1 MRLKKILYFAD
12 FVFYPLAS
20 VALVAAALL
29 LKDPLRWDEA
39 AIGFACGLALWSL
52 AEYLIHR
59 FALHGPAYLAALHD
73 MHHSDPRALVGSPLW
88 LSLGSILCG
97 SLLPVWLL
105 TGLATACV
113 VTAGLMLG
121 YIYFSL
127 LHHIVHHHPAKRGS
141 YLWRLKRRHA
151 RHHYG
156 KTPCNFGVVTSM
168 WDRVFGT
175 FCSE

>member
-12 FVFYPLAS
+12 FAFYPLAS

-29 LKDPLRWDEA
+29 LKEPLRQDEA

-97 SLLPVWLL
+97 SFLPVWLL
-105 TGLATACV
+105 IGFATACV

-127 LHHIVHHHPAKRGS
+127 LHHIVHHHPTKRGS